1 MKAIKLEDIL
11 EKVVE
16 NRYFLFLERGR
27 HFFDVKC
34 SPKKNI
40 DSIYRKRDWPFIFD
54 IESER
59 IVVPRLTK
67 TDVYPRVNLVDKNNE
82 DMFVYMHIVVASI
95 LPNEENKA
103 LINHK
108 NSNTFD
114 YHLPNLERATPSE
127 NGKGTKRKR
136 LNYDSLYDFFK
147 FKEDLFE

>member
-11 EKVVE
+11 EKVIE
-16 NRYFLFLERGR
+16 NRYFLFLEKGR

-67 TDVYPRVNLVDKNNE
+67 TDVYPRINLRDPNNK
-82 DMFVYMHIVVASI
+82 DMFAYMHIVVAST
-95 LPNEENKA
+95 LPNEENKP

-114 YHLPNLERATPSE
+114 YHLSNLERATHSE
-127 NGKGTKRKR
+127 NGIGTNHKK
-136 LNYDSLYDFFK
+136 LDYDSLYDFYK